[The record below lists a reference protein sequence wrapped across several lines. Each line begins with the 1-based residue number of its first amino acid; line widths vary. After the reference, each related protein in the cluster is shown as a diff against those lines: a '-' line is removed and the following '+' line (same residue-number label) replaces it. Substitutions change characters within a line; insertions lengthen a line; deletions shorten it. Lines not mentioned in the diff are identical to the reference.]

1 MTRIPHALRVTPTI
15 ARVAWSDLVAYRAEM
30 VVWVLTAILP
40 LFLLALWDAVLA
52 EGDVAGFG
60 RDEVARY
67 FAATLLVRQLTGNW
81 IAWELAYEI
90 RQGQL
95 SARLLRP
102 LHPLWSA
109 YIWALAALPWR
120 IVILSPL
127 LIGLALVRPELLAW
141 PSPLHSVAFVVS
153 VALAFTL
160 SFLVQATFGALAF
173 FIDKADGAFG
183 VWFAVWTVASGYV
196 APLAF
201 FPSTVVAAFRWLPFR
216 SMLGVPVEMLA
227 GLLPVQALAPAL
239 FVQAAWVLLA
249 AATLRAVWA
258 AGLARYG
265 AFGA

>member
-1 MTRIPHALRVTPTI
+1 M
-15 ARVAWSDLVAYRAEM
+15 VAYRAEM
-30 VVWVLTAILP
+30 VVWVLTATLP
-40 LFLLALWDAVLA
+40 LFLLALWDAVLVD
-52 EGDVAGFG
+52 GSVAGFG
-60 RDEVARY
+60 RAEIARY
-67 FAATLLVRQLTGNW
+67 FAATLLVRQLTGHW

-109 YIWALAALPWR
+109 YVWAIAAQPWR
-120 IVILSPL
+120 VAILSPL
-127 LIGLALVRPELLAW
+127 LVVLTFWRPELLAW
-141 PSPLHSVAFVVS
+141 PGAPHAAAFVVS
-153 VALAFTL
+153 VFLAFTL
-160 SFLVQATFGALAF
+160 SFLVQATFGSLAF

-201 FPSTVVAAFRWLPFR
+201 FPDAVVTAFRWLPFR
-216 SMLGVPVEMLA
+216 AMLGVPVEILA
-227 GLLPVQALAPAL
+227 GVLPDEALLPALAG
-239 FVQAAWVLLA
+239 QAAWVA
-249 AATLRAVWA
+249 VGWWTLDRVWR

>member
-1 MTRIPHALRVTPTI
+1 MNRLPHALRVTPTI

-40 LFLLALWDAVLA
+40 LFLLALWDAVLVD
-52 EGDVAGFG
+52 GDVAGFG
-60 RDEVARY
+60 RDDVARY

-102 LHPLWSA
+102 LHPLWAA
-109 YIWALAALPWR
+109 YVWAVAALPWR

-127 LIGLALVRPELLAW
+127 LIALALARPELLAW
-141 PSPLHSVAFVVS
+141 PSTAHASAFVVS

-160 SFLVQATFGALAF
+160 SFLVQATFGSLAF

-201 FPSTVVAAFRWLPFR
+201 FPASVVAALRWLPFR
-216 SMLGVPVEMLA
+216 SMLGTPVEMLA
-227 GLLPVQALAPAL
+227 GVLPKDALGMALA
-239 FVQAAWVLLA
+239 VQAAWVLVALMV
-249 AATLRAVWA
+249 LRAVWR